1 MKLLSYTQSFLFLF
15 FIPDALYLCHL
26 LYFRSYIDVNQMDSH
41 LMSPVDSFDSEDQ
54 TLYWHEDSKPGTIV

>member
-1 MKLLSYTQSFLFLF
+1 M
-15 FIPDALYLCHL
+15 
-26 LYFRSYIDVNQMDSH
+26 DVNQMDSH